1 MMSRNRRT
9 AGSRPTIAILIV
21 LASIGASP
29 TLSGGGPPSGGEG
42 PGAITLSAQDIDIR
56 EVLAM
61 FARSQN
67 VNIVSG
73 GEVMGRVSIELD
85 GVPFAD
91 ALHAV
96 VSMAGYQVVRK
107 GDIYYIHRPAGEEDV
122 QVLSLKD
129 VYTHRCN
136 YAYPEDIRSVVQN
149 MLSPIGQASAYAALR
164 TIVVEDRPDILE
176 RIDRVIRE
184 LDRAPRQVLIEARII
199 EARMSKDSR
208 FGIDWSLLFSRGD
221 GAGNMVVD
229 GFAAPAGSGSDGLF
243 MTWGEGDFTA
253 ALEGLEG
260 IDELNS
266 IAAPRLLAID
276 GREAE
281 IIIGGQLGFSV
292 VTTVENTVIQSVQ
305 FLDTGA
311 QLRITPIIT
320 DDGYIL
326 MQIHPELSD
335 GVVEEGLPSKTTAE
349 VSTDVLIKDGHTLLI
364 GGLIRERS
372 EENRQGI
379 PVLRRIP
386 VLGNLFGSTVIS
398 KSKSEL
404 ITLITPRILEPGE
417 TVSE

>member
-1 MMSRNRRT
+1 MRTRHRR
-9 AGSRPTIAILIV
+9 ASGARLGLVLIAVALLIGSAPA
-21 LASIGASP
+21 P
-29 TLSGGGPPSGGEG
+29 SGGDPPASGEG
-42 PGAITLSAQDIDIR
+42 PGTITLSAQDIDIR

-61 FARSQN
+61 FARSQK

-73 GEVMGRVSIELD
+73 GEVTGRVSIEID
-85 GVPFAD
+85 GVPFED

-107 GDIYYIHRPAGEEDV
+107 GDIYYIHRPAGEQDV
-122 QVLSLKD
+122 QVLSLKE
-129 VYTHRCN
+129 VYTYRCN
-136 YAYPEDIRSVVQN
+136 YAYPEDVRSVVQN
-149 MLSPIGQASAYAALR
+149 MLSPIGQASSYAALR
-164 TIVVEDRPDILE
+164 TIIVEDRPDVLA
-176 RIDRVIRE
+176 RIDQVVRE

-208 FGIDWSLLFSRGD
+208 FGIDWSLFFSH
-221 GAGNMVVD
+221 GAGEGDMVVE
-229 GFAAPAGSGSDGLF
+229 GFAAPANSGTEGLF

-253 ALEGLEG
+253 ALQGLEG
-260 IDELNS
+260 VDELNS
-266 IAAPRLLAID
+266 LAAPRLLAID
-276 GREAE
+276 GRQAE

-326 MQIHPELSD
+326 MKIHPELSD
-335 GVVEEGLPSKTTAE
+335 GVVEEGLPSKTTTE
-349 VSTDVLIKDGHTLLI
+349 VSTEVLVKDGHTLLI
-364 GGLIRERS
+364 GGLIRERE
-372 EENRQGI
+372 EENRKGI

-386 VLGNLFGSTVIS
+386 ILGNLFGSTVIA

-404 ITLITPRILEPGE
+404 ITLITPHILEPGE
-417 TVSE
+417 AVAE